1 MTQVP
6 VMSQP
11 AVVPQIPVV
20 TPQVPVKVEV
30 VDPQIPVVVPQIP
43 VVAPQIP
50 VVVPQ
55 VPVKV
60 EVMEPQIPVVALS
73 AGDAPLAKKPKLEG
87 TCLSN
92 LSVQQCKHMAC
103 LTNQV
108 MCFVEQDPSLV
119 VFLFICAKCL
129 SVLLKK

>member
-30 VDPQIPVVVPQIP
+30 VDPQIP

-119 VFLFICAKCL
+119 VFSFICAKCL